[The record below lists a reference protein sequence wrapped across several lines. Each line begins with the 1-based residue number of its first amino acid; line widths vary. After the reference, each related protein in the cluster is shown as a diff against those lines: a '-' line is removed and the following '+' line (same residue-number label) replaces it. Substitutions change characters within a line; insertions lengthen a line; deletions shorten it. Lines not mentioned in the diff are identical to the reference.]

1 MAKAK
6 MISRTESSNKIKIPA
21 YISEPIDDD
30 AYVFETYGAMVDELE
45 RRIQNYNK
53 GTERIGNR
61 IKGKT
66 IERQITHIDYARH
79 LDGEKPV
86 LLIRIVEQKTGYT
99 DLEIDGSKN
108 AVLDP
113 KDILRSKYNCAVLYP
128 NIDTRG
134 DRIANNWLTFIYVN
148 PGKTDTDVINT
159 VKTVLE
165 RIFEL
170 KIKNIKRTA
179 ANELLKK
186 SVSVPKLTAQY
197 VNVRNNEEDSLDI
210 GGVQVSATVK
220 EVKNFVF
227 ENVPSDKVE
236 EYVNSKE
243 DKIPYCS
250 RNITVSL
257 VDKQDLKYIHKKKG
271 EEQLTVKDVI
281 EQMYNYET
289 DIELSEFNEMYDPGF
304 ILKKVK
310 EASLKI
316 LGNE

>member
-1 MAKAK
+1 MANTK
-6 MISRTESSNKIKIPA
+6 MISKINISSKIKIPA

-30 AYVFETYGAMVDELE
+30 AYVYENYNAMVDELE
-45 RRIQNYNK
+45 RRIENYNK
-53 GTERIGNR
+53 GTERIGTR

-66 IERQITHIDYARH
+66 IERQITYIEPMRH
-79 LDGEKPV
+79 MDGDKTI

-108 AVLDP
+108 AILNTN
-113 KDILRSKYNCAVLYP
+113 DILRSNYNCAVLYP

-134 DRIANNWLTFIYVN
+134 DRVSNNWLTFIYVD

-170 KIKNIKRTA
+170 KIKNIKRKA
-179 ANELLKK
+179 ANELLQK
-186 SVSVPKLTAQY
+186 SISVPKLTAQY
-197 VNVRNNEEDSLDI
+197 VNIHNNDEDSLDI
-210 GGVQVSATVK
+210 GGVKVSATVK
-220 EVKNFVF
+220 EIKNFVF
-227 ENVPSDKVE
+227 EDVPSEDVE
-236 EYVNSKE
+236 EYVNSKD
-243 DKIPYCS
+243 DKIPYVS
-250 RNITVSL
+250 RNIVVSL
-257 VDKQDLKYIHKKKG
+257 ADKQDLKYIHKKKG
-271 EEQLTVKDVI
+271 EELLTVKDVI

-289 DIELSEFNEMYDPGF
+289 EINISDLDKMYDSGF
-304 ILKKVK
+304 IFKKVK

>member
-1 MAKAK
+1 MANTK
-6 MISRTESSNKIKIPA
+6 MISKINISSKIKIPA

-30 AYVFETYGAMVDELE
+30 AYVYENYNAMVDELE
-45 RRIQNYNK
+45 RRIENYNK
-53 GTERIGNR
+53 GTERIGTR

-66 IERQITHIDYARH
+66 IERQITYIEPTRH
-79 LDGEKPV
+79 MDGDKTI

-108 AVLDP
+108 AILNTN
-113 KDILRSKYNCAVLYP
+113 DILRSNYNCAVLYP

-134 DRIANNWLTFIYVN
+134 DRVSNNWLTFIYVD

-170 KIKNIKRTA
+170 KIKNIKRKA
-179 ANELLKK
+179 ANELLQK
-186 SVSVPKLTAQY
+186 SISVPKLTAQY
-197 VNVRNNEEDSLDI
+197 VNIHNNDEDSLDI
-210 GGVQVSATVK
+210 GGVKVSATVK
-220 EVKNFVF
+220 EIKNFVF
-227 ENVPSDKVE
+227 EDVPSEDVE
-236 EYVNSKE
+236 EYVNSKD
-243 DKIPYCS
+243 DKIPYVS
-250 RNITVSL
+250 RNIVVSL
-257 VDKQDLKYIHKKKG
+257 ADKQDLKYIHKKKG
-271 EEQLTVKDVI
+271 EELLTVKDVI

-289 DIELSEFNEMYDPGF
+289 EINISDLDKMYDSGF
-304 ILKKVK
+304 IFKKVK